1 MQIRYD
7 VVADSNGNLHKF
19 SAANTEQR
27 KIRHQFAILFR
38 FQDYSLNMYLRQEW
52 SDPRLAFDPAYN
64 DGSDKLK
71 LGDGYWERIWT
82 PDVFFRNEKKAAFHG
97 VTTPNRLINL
107 HADGTVWYVSK

>member
-1 MQIRYD
+1 
-7 VVADSNGNLHKF
+7 
-19 SAANTEQR
+19 
-27 KIRHQFAILFR
+27 
-38 FQDYSLNMYLRQEW
+38 MYLRQEW